1 MCEVLDYSGVTGGQT
16 GEWGGGEIFLLVIGY
31 IYH

>member
-1 MCEVLDYSGVTGGQT
+1 MCEVLDYSGVTGGQM
-16 GEWGGGEIFLLVIGY
+16 GGGGGGDFLLVIGY